1 MSECRLYFSAVFD
14 AMHKAYGENDED
26 YQPERILEERQM
38 KFEGRNIDFSRQ
50 CGPSCSTPNKRA
62 EYREPDREENE
73 VSSSSVQNE
82 TSGFSGV
89 SHLDV
94 THPNADLP
102 NDSDA
107 GKEQHGDKSLPDADT
122 LGIGDKQGVQDD
134 ANSQPCDSTEV
145 ETRPRPVLHSVE
157 ESSADSSASTI
168 RTNKGSKSSRKRKRF
183 CDYKAPDARTM

>member
-1 MSECRLYFSAVFD
+1 MPLHFSAVFD

-26 YQPERILEERQM
+26 YQPERILEEHQM

-50 CGPSCSTPNKRA
+50 CGLSCSTPNKRA

-73 VSSSSVQNE
+73 VSSSSVRNE

-89 SHLDV
+89 SHLNV

-107 GKEQHGDKSLPDADT
+107 GKDGDKP
-122 LGIGDKQGVQDD
+122 GVQED
-134 ANSQPCDSTEV
+134 ATPQPCDSTEV

-168 RTNKGSKSSRKRKRF
+168 RTDKGSKSS
-183 CDYKAPDARTM
+183 